1 MLDYSRP
8 GGVIRE
14 KWRILDGKGGS
25 VMDHKFEALLS
36 VVAQAFVLVIFIC
49 MYAGEDGP
57 PSSTDDDEG
66 CQCEVQTNEGWVA
79 Y

>member
-1 MLDYSRP
+1 
-8 GGVIRE
+8 
-14 KWRILDGKGGS
+14 